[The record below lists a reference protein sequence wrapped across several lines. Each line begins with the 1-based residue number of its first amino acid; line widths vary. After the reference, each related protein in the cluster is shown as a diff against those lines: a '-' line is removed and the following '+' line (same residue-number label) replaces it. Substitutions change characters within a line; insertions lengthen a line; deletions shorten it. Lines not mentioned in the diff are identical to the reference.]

1 MLLLGEPPPAEA
13 AVFSLLPA
21 AEADQEVEAA
31 WRREAG
37 VDADAAAA
45 ATEAD
50 PRGAGVGA
58 GPSELSQSPFR
69 LD

>member
-1 MLLLGEPPPAEA
+1 VLLLGEPPPAEA
-13 AVFSLLPA
+13 VVFSLPPA

-45 ATEAD
+45 T
-50 PRGAGVGA
+50 
-58 GPSELSQSPFR
+58 
-69 LD
+69 